1 MSTKRKAIP
10 TIGKKNNKSSKSI
23 SCLPRPLLWG
33 PLTLP
38 GVAAVVAGILMAREI
53 EPLTSQEVEKTREMS
68 TLLGDERFLFRP
80 ADAAPAPERSLPR
93 QNAVGPTI
101 FPDAALNRAFCRT
114 LFLAEY
120 TATGVCQIVPQFA
133 LQCAC
138 STAPYNGWGRDRL
151 MRRRARQL
159 H

>member
-1 MSTKRKAIP
+1 MEGMRQAPRRDCHLLLVFPSSKIQLFPKAAWELALLSPACPQVSTKRKAIP

-33 PLTLP
+33 PLTLA
-38 GVAAVVAGILMAREI
+38 GVAAVVAGVLMAREI

-93 QNAVGPTI
+93 
-101 FPDAALNRAFCRT
+101 
-114 LFLAEY
+114 
-120 TATGVCQIVPQFA
+120 
-133 LQCAC
+133 
-138 STAPYNGWGRDRL
+138 
-151 MRRRARQL
+151 
-159 H
+159 